1 MKIRPNIIQNK
12 TNSRTS
18 PLGSNRT
25 QCQKQCF
32 NPAPLDI
39 AVDRISENS
48 PKRFPMPAVHLLQR
62 IALYATIAIKI

>member
-1 MKIRPNIIQNK
+1 MKIRPNIIKNK
-12 TNSRTS
+12 TNSRTR

-39 AVDRISENS
+39 AVDRISEDS
-48 PKRFPMPAVHLLQR
+48 PKRLLVPAVHLLGM
-62 IALYATIAIKI
+62 IAVCAIIAINM